1 MDVLETD
8 LGTEKE
14 PIRYAI
20 EFVGVMELEN
30 QVGLVVRA
38 NPHRG
43 PVVGKSF
50 LTPPIGLSQHFDT
63 IHGTHN
69 SPLQTLLYLH
79 NLTTQR
85 EREREDS
92 S

>member
-38 NPHRG
+38 NPHRC
-43 PVVGKSF
+43 PVVRKSF
-50 LTPPIGLSQHFDT
+50 LTPPIGLSQHLIQSMALT
-63 IHGTHN
+63 IHRYRLSFICTI
-69 SPLQTLLYLH
+69 
-79 NLTTQR
+79 
-85 EREREDS
+85 
-92 S
+92 